1 MNGWLWA
8 ATVLVAALA
17 PLLVVAVRRPAI
29 EALVALEV
37 AGVIT
42 SVILLLV
49 SEGTN
54 RQPFADLALVLAVVS
69 LAGAMA
75 FVRYFERV
83 G

>member
-1 MNGWLWA
+1 
-8 ATVLVAALA
+8 VLVAALT
-17 PLLVVAVRRPAI
+17 PLIVVAVRRPPI
-29 EALVALEV
+29 EGLIALEV
-37 AGVIT
+37 AGVIA

-54 RQPFADLALVLAVVS
+54 RQPFADLALVLAVTS
-69 LAGAMA
+69 LAGALA